1 MFWKKKDKDSNK
13 DSPSSTT
20 STNPFDQPSEQ
31 PSSSSSLYSNNSNQQ
46 YSNGGGSRYNNS
58 NTSDYSSNN
67 GGRYGSKQH
76 EQNRDDLFASPRPQQ
91 QQQQQYDSQGQED
104 AYGRSTRNRYGDEE
118 GDEDQEVVG
127 IKKQIRDIKQDSL
140 QSTRNALQKISEAE
154 QSATQSMNQLG
165 TQSSKLTTIIGDVY
179 MKWFCLM
186 GYRFLSVA
194 QIANVNRN
202 IDLAKAHSDRASS
215 QADELKQLNR
225 SIFIPVVKNPFNKS
239 ARQRRDIERLQ
250 ADQAEHM
257 DERDNIRQFEQES
270 NARIDQANRRN
281 DRVSS
286 NAGYRR
292 GRSEADRRRYQFEAD
307 EEDDAVEDEIDS
319 NLDLLGGATARLKNM
334 ALTMNDELDSQ
345 NKHLGKLNKKVDPI
359 SQKLVATTATLN
371 NTR

>member
-13 DSPSSTT
+13 ESPSSAT
-20 STNPFDQPSEQ
+20 STNPFDQPSSA
-31 PSSSSSLYSNNSNQQ
+31 SSVYSNNSQQ
-46 YSNGGGSRYNNS
+46 YSNGGGSRYNSS
-58 NTSDYSSNN
+58 NTSDYSTNN
-67 GGRYGSKQH
+67 GRYGNNNY
-76 EQNRDDLFASPRPQQ
+76 EQNREDLFTSPRQQQ

-104 AYGRSTRNRYGDEE
+104 AYGRSARSRYGEDE
-118 GDEDQEVVG
+118 EDQEVG
-127 IKKQIRDIKQDSL
+127 GLKKQIRDVKQDTL
-140 QSTRNALQKISEAE
+140 QSTRNALQKIHEAE
-154 QSATQSMNQLG
+154 QSASQSMNQLG
-165 TQSSKLTTIIGDVY
+165 AQST
-179 MKWFCLM
+179 
-186 GYRFLSVA
+186 

-202 IDLAKAHSDRASS
+202 IDLAKAHSDRAAS

-257 DERDNIRQFEQES
+257 EERDNIRQFEHES
-270 NARIDQANRRN
+270 NARIDQANRQN

-334 ALTMNDELDSQ
+334 AMTMNDELDSQ

-359 SQKLVATTATLN
+359 SQKLVATTHTLN

>member
-58 NTSDYSSNN
+58 NAGDYSSNST
-67 GGRYGSKQH
+67 GRYGNKQH

-104 AYGRSTRNRYGDEE
+104 AYGRSARNRYGDEE
-118 GDEDQEVVG
+118 GGEDQEVVG
-127 IKKQIRDIKQDSL
+127 LKKQIRDIKQESL

-154 QSATQSMNQLG
+154 QSASQSMNQLG
-165 TQSSKLTTIIGDVY
+165 TQST
-179 MKWFCLM
+179 
-186 GYRFLSVA
+186 

-257 DERDNIRQFEQES
+257 DERDNIRQFEHES

-334 ALTMNDELDSQ
+334 AMTMNDELDSQ